1 MSFKKQIAAHS
12 AQIKKLEDQAANLQV
27 ESFALRQKREELIA
41 QMILEEKL
49 LSDTDW
55 DLSTSPAGGDAVLSY
70 KDTSPN
76 DMEFIKDLA
85 RTDYH
90 SWFEISDGI
99 QFRFDDNDIS
109 ITFKESKQLMPFVK
123 KNGMRINGA
132 GIKDRLSKLKRDVAA
147 LETICHQFN
156 LDKK

>member
-1 MSFKKQIAAHS
+1 MSQLKNQIAELTVK
-12 AQIKKLEDQAANLQV
+12 IKKLEDEAADLNVQ
-27 ESFALRQKREELIA
+27 SFGLRQKREELIA

-55 DLSTSPAGGDAVLSY
+55 DLSLDGNAGATLSY

-76 DMEFIKDLA
+76 NMEFIKELA

-99 QFRFDDNDIS
+99 QLRFDDNDIS
-109 ITFKESKQLMPFVK
+109 LSFKESKQLMPFAK
-123 KNGMRINGA
+123 KNGLRINGT

-147 LETICHQFN
+147 LETICHQFG
-156 LDKK
+156 L

>member
-1 MSFKKQIAAHS
+1 MSFRKQIAELS
-12 AQIKKLEDQAANLQV
+12 SKIKELEDESANLQV

-41 QMILEEKL
+41 QMIVEEKL
-49 LSDTDW
+49 MADTEW
-55 DLSTSPAGGDAVLSY
+55 DLTLDGGSSAHLSY
-70 KDTSPN
+70 KETATGA
-76 DMEFIKDLA
+76 MEFIKELA

-99 QFRFDDNDIS
+99 QLRFDDNDIS
-109 ITFKESKQLMPFVK
+109 ISFKETRQVMPFVK
-123 KNGMRINGA
+123 KNGLKISGA
-132 GIKDRLSKLKRDVAA
+132 GITDRLAKLKRDAAA